1 MCLILLAY
9 QKDPQY
15 PLVLC
20 ANRDE
25 LYDRPTANAR
35 FWLEYPGVLAGKDLT
50 HGGTWLGI
58 TRAGRWA
65 ALSNYRESSETQTGT
80 MSRGALVRNFLIGT
94 ESPERYAEMAQRQA
108 HQFNG
113 FNLLVGDATQVVYI
127 SNCMEGYQV
136 LTPGLYGL
144 SNHLLDTPWHKVTRG
159 KQALDSVLKA
169 NSIKITALL
178 SILADQTPADVDH
191 DLLDTGLTPELEQLL
206 SSIFI
211 KSDNYGTR
219 SSTVIQIDADEEV
232 TFVERTFLHMDG
244 SYQDRRY
251 HFGIV

>member
-25 LYDRPTANAR
+25 LYDRPTANAS

-65 ALSNYRESSETQTGT
+65 ALSNYRESSKTQPGT

-94 ESPERYAEMAQRQA
+94 ESPERYAEMAYRQA

-127 SNCMEGYQV
+127 SNCVEGYQV

-159 KQALDSVLKA
+159 KQALDSVL
-169 NSIKITALL
+169 
-178 SILADQTPADVDH
+178 
-191 DLLDTGLTPELEQLL
+191 
-206 SSIFI
+206 
-211 KSDNYGTR
+211 
-219 SSTVIQIDADEEV
+219 
-232 TFVERTFLHMDG
+232 
-244 SYQDRRY
+244 
-251 HFGIV
+251 